1 MSLPPPSLE
10 ATVLITGASSGI
22 GAELA
27 RQLGAR
33 GYNVTLV
40 ARRQDR
46 LAELAELLRARHG
59 VVAEVHTCD
68 LADASARGELIAAVA
83 AGEHHV
89 AGLCNNA
96 GFGSFGQFWEL
107 PYDRELREVRLNIEA
122 LHELT
127 GHFLPKMVERGA
139 GAVLNTSSLASFQ
152 PQPLNA
158 TYAAT
163 KAFVTSFSE
172 ALHAE
177 LAGTGVSCT
186 ALCPGP
192 VRTEFAAVAGI
203 SHLDGSGGPLIWATA
218 QDCARVGI
226 EGMIKGRRIVMPRLP
241 DQVIAS
247 AGRFA
252 PRSVLLPIMRTISR
266 RGLGTGN

>member
-1 MSLPPPSLE
+1 MSLPSPSSD

-27 RQLGAR
+27 RQLAGA
-33 GYNVTLV
+33 GHNVTLV
-40 ARRQDR
+40 ARREER
-46 LAELAELLRARHG
+46 LAELAERLRALHG
-59 VVAEVHTCD
+59 VRADVHACD
-68 LADASARGELIAAVA
+68 LADEAARAALIAAVN
-83 AGEHHV
+83 AGERHV

-96 GFGSFGQFWEL
+96 GFGSFGHFWEL
-107 PYDRELREVRLNIEA
+107 PYENERRELRVNVEA

-127 GHFLPKMVERGA
+127 GAFLPAMVGRGA

-172 ALHAE
+172 ALHSE
-177 LAGTGVSCT
+177 LTGTGVSCT

-192 VRTEFAAVAGI
+192 VRTEFPQVAGI
-203 SHLDGSGGPLIWATA
+203 GHTEGMGGNLVWVSAA
-218 QDCARVGI
+218 DCARAGI
-226 EGMIKGRRIVMPRLP
+226 DGMLNGKRIVMPRLP
-241 DQVIAS
+241 DHVLAS
-247 AGRFA
+247 AGRYT
-252 PRSVLLPIMRTISR
+252 PRSVLLPIMRTLSR
-266 RGLGTGN
+266 RGLGAS

>member
-1 MSLPPPSLE
+1 MSLPLASAD

-27 RQLGAR
+27 RQLAATGH
-33 GYNVTLV
+33 NVTLV
-40 ARRQDR
+40 ARREDR
-46 LAELAELLRARHG
+46 LAELAEHLRVLHG
-59 VVAEVHTCD
+59 VHADVHACD
-68 LADASARGELIAAVA
+68 LADEAARAALIAAVNG
-83 AGEHHV
+83 GERHV

-96 GFGSFGQFWEL
+96 GFGSFGYFWEL
-107 PYDRELREVRLNIEA
+107 PYESERRELRVNVEA

-127 GHFLPKMVERGA
+127 GAFLPGMVDRHE

-172 ALHAE
+172 ALHSE

-192 VRTEFAAVAGI
+192 VRTEFTQVAGI
-203 SHLDGSGGPLIWATA
+203 AQTEGMGGGLVWVSAA
-218 QDCARVGI
+218 DCARAGI
-226 EGMIKGRRIVMPRLP
+226 EGMVKGRRIVMPRLP
-241 DQVIAS
+241 DHVLAN
-247 AGRFA
+247 AGRFT
-252 PRSVLLPIMRTISR
+252 PRSVLLPIMRTLSR
-266 RGLGTGN
+266 RGLGAS